1 MIPLATLSQIPAW
14 EWVAFAVALLC
25 NLTML
30 VSLAY
35 SLVRHTLA
43 VERLGAHHRRWGV

>member
-1 MIPLATLSQIPAW
+1 MPLSELQQIPAW
-14 EWVAFAVALLC
+14 EWVALAVALLC

-30 VSLAY
+30 VLLAY